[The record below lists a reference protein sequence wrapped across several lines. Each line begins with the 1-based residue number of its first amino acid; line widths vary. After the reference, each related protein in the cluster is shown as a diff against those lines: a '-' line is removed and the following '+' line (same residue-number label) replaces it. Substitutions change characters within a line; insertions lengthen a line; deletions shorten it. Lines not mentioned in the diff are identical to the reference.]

1 MSKKNLLKRHQTELE
16 VQAQISQ
23 LKRKVVVFLPS
34 PSCGGEGNNQVS
46 NVLSVKR
53 LGGRKGNIRLLLL
66 DYYRAVANSKRVL
79 RVGLV
84 RPTFESELRPTLGS
98 EVRQTPLMLLRSKL
112 FLLTPAPHSI

>member
-84 RPTFESELRPTLGS
+84 RPTFESELRPTFGS

-112 FLLTPAPHSI
+112 FLLSPAPHPI